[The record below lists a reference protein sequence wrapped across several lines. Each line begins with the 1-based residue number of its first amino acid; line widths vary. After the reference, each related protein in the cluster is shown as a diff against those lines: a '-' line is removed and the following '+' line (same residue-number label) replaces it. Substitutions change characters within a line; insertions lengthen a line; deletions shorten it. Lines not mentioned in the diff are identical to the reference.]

1 MNVKV
6 TIKYDGNI
14 VEFEGNP
21 LSVLESVISFFSKV
35 IPTFKLAQEIMY
47 NVDTKDLIN
56 MLRPYVMIS
65 ENGDIILTDS
75 GESLSMSNK
84 ILSVLIAAK
93 LLKITGLR
101 NTDFLTLNEI
111 SSLISASPKSTS
123 SRLSE
128 LYAKGYVEKGRDE
141 EGVKYKVSLKG
152 IISFHR
158 RVS

>member
-1 MNVKV
+1 MKIKA
-6 TIKYDGNI
+6 TIKYNDNI
-14 VEFEGNP
+14 VEFEGDP
-21 LSVLESVISFFSKV
+21 ESVLESILSFFSKV
-35 IPTFKLAQEIMY
+35 IPTFKLAREIMY
-47 NVDTKDLIN
+47 SIDTKDLVN
-56 MLRPYVMIS
+56 MLKPYVIVS
-65 ENGDIILTDS
+65 EKGDIILTES

-101 NTDFLTLNEI
+101 KTDFLTLYEI

-152 IISFHR
+152 IINFHR
-158 RVS
+158 KIS